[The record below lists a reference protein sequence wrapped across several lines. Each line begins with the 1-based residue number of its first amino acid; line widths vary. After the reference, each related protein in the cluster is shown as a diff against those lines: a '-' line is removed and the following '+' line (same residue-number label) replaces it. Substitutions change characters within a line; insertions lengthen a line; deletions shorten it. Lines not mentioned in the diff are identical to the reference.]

1 LSAGISEEAIK
12 AIESPARSVPLARGL
27 STKLLMLTVLF
38 VLIAEVL
45 IFVPSIANFKL
56 RWLEE
61 RLGTAAAVSVVLVQE
76 DSESLPRLLQDQ
88 VLMAIGAKAIAVRDE
103 GESRLLVI
111 AEMPPE
117 VDEHID
123 LAQTGPVS
131 ATVGALGTLF
141 FGGDRILRVFGKVGE
156 SDTVFELVIPDKRL
170 REAMLV
176 YSRNVALLSLAISLF
191 TATLVY
197 AAIDRIMI
205 RPIRTMTSSMLAFAR
220 APSDPRRIIAPERR
234 SDEIGVAERELADMQ
249 RQLQKTLGE
258 QKHLA
263 DLGLAVSKINHDM
276 RNILASA
283 QLLSDRL
290 SGVRDPSVQAV
301 APKLLRA
308 LDRAASYSEGVLA
321 YGRTQEAPPSRRR
334 LRLKQLVDEVEDLL
348 GADAIGSIEFVNAI
362 DPGFEVDADSE
373 QLFRVLTNL
382 SRNAIQAMAGDDS
395 SAVVR
400 RLTISA
406 ERTGSVSTILVTDT
420 GPGLPQKARENLFAA
435 FRGSARSGGTGL
447 GLAIA
452 HELVLAHGGS
462 LDLLES
468 RGGRTVFTVTIPDQP
483 VRLDEARSG
492 IRRPA

>member
-1 LSAGISEEAIK
+1 MSESISDA
-12 AIESPARSVPLARGL
+12 AAHGTDSPARSVSLARGL
-27 STKLLMLTVLF
+27 STKLLVLTVLF
-38 VLIAEVL
+38 VMIAEVL

-61 RLGTAAAVSVVLVQE
+61 RLGTAAAVSVVLVEE
-76 DSESLPRLLQDQ
+76 DSQSLPRALQDQ
-88 VLMAIGAKAIAVRDE
+88 VLMAIGAKAIAVRND
-103 GESRLLVI
+103 GESRLLVV
-111 AEMPPE
+111 AEMPPT

-123 LAQTGPVS
+123 LAQTGPIS
-131 ATVGALGTLF
+131 ATVGALETLF
-141 FGGDRILRVFGKVGE
+141 LGGDRMIRVFGKVGE
-156 SDTVFELVIPDKRL
+156 SDTEFELVIPDRRL

-176 YSRNVALLSLAISLF
+176 YSRNVALLSLVISLF

-205 RPIRTMTSSMLAFAR
+205 RPIRTMTRSMLAFAR
-220 APSDPRRIIAPERR
+220 APSDPRRIIEPEDR

-249 RQLQKTLGE
+249 RQLQNTLGE

-321 YGRTQEAPPSRRR
+321 YGRTQEAPPSRRSV
-334 LRLKQLVDEVEDLL
+334 RLKQLVDEVEDLL
-348 GADAIGSIEFVNAI
+348 GVDAVPGIEFVNAV
-362 DPGFEVDADSE
+362 DAGFEVDADSE

-395 SAVVR
+395 AAVVR

-406 ERTGSVSTILVTDT
+406 ERTGSVSSILVADT

-452 HELVLAHGGS
+452 HELVRAHGGS

-468 RGGRTVFTVTIPDQP
+468 RGGRTVFRVTIPDQP
-483 VRLDEARSG
+483 VRLDEARG
-492 IRRPA
+492 GMRRPA

>member
-1 LSAGISEEAIK
+1 
-12 AIESPARSVPLARGL
+12 
-27 STKLLMLTVLF
+27 
-38 VLIAEVL
+38 
-45 IFVPSIANFKL
+45 
-56 RWLEE
+56 
-61 RLGTAAAVSVVLVQE
+61 
-76 DSESLPRLLQDQ
+76 
-88 VLMAIGAKAIAVRDE
+88 
-103 GESRLLVI
+103 
-111 AEMPPE
+111 
-117 VDEHID
+117 
-123 LAQTGPVS
+123 
-131 ATVGALGTLF
+131 
-141 FGGDRILRVFGKVGE
+141 
-156 SDTVFELVIPDKRL
+156 
-170 REAMLV
+170 
-176 YSRNVALLSLAISLF
+176 
-191 TATLVY
+191 
-197 AAIDRIMI
+197 
-205 RPIRTMTSSMLAFAR
+205 
-220 APSDPRRIIAPERR
+220 
-234 SDEIGVAERELADMQ
+234 VAERELADMQ

-348 GADAIGSIEFVNAI
+348 GVDAIGGIEFVNAV
-362 DPGFEVDADSE
+362 DAGFEVDADSE

-395 SAVVR
+395 AAVVR

-406 ERTGSVSTILVTDT
+406 ERTGSVSTILVVDT

-462 LDLLES
+462 LDLQES
-468 RGGRTVFTVTIPDQP
+468 RGGRTVFSVTIPDQP

-492 IRRPA
+492 MRRPA